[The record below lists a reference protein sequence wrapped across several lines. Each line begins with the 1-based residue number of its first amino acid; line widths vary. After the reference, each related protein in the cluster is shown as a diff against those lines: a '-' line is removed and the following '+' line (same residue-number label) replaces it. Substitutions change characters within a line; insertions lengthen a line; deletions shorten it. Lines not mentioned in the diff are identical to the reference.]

1 MTEAP
6 IPGARPPEVPH
17 PRLLTHASLR
27 VEAPHPRAPSAPF
40 PPAAEEAPDAA

>member
-6 IPGARPPEVPH
+6 IPGARPPELPH

-27 VEAPHPRAPSAPF
+27 AEGPHPRAPSAPF

>member
-6 IPGARPPEVPH
+6 NPGARPPEVPH

-27 VEAPHPRAPSAPF
+27 AEAPHPRAPSAPI